1 MIKFI
6 GGGITITN
14 REMSKD
20 NKNNK
25 NQEKNDRK
33 IPFIISS
40 TYLLSLLF
48 IRVSAH
54 IAGSANS
61 EVAQI
66 VKQSGDLNFYI
77 GRNIILFGYHIHH
90 FYFGI
95 LMIALAGWFSIT
107 GTGFRSKSKLAAFYG
122 IGLGLLMDEIG
133 LLLTWGDYYSSL
145 TYILSIFLL
154 GIFLNIIFFPYFWE
168 TVKEELAE
176 DKPHLFIWDTLLSHK
191 NILRVVDK
199 VSEKTGK
206 TEKFSLSFIGIIYI
220 VVGIL
225 IILYPNFVY
234 YWVSGV
240 FILQGLSS
248 LVRAWMQDSDFDK

>member
-1 MIKFI
+1 MNIENDKL
-6 GGGITITN
+6 
-14 REMSKD
+14 K
-20 NKNNK
+20 
-25 NQEKNDRK
+25 EKEEHSDRK

-48 IRVSAH
+48 IRISAH

-61 EVAQI
+61 EVAKV
-66 VKQSGDLNFYI
+66 VKQGGDLNFYI

-107 GTGFRSKSKLAAFYG
+107 DTGFKSRKKLAAFYG

-191 NILRVVDK
+191 SLLKVVDK

-220 VVGIL
+220 VVGVL

-248 LVRAWMQDSDFDK
+248 LVRAWMQDSDF